1 MYYHRLKWPEKWL
14 EGDNGMS
21 QVSIAE
27 AKNTLTH
34 LIHEAERGE
43 AIHITRHGKPV
54 AVLLSEE
61 AYEQLKSREQQ
72 TDFWQAIQAWR
83 AQASFA
89 WPELTPEEVDSWRDR
104 SPGREYSWND

>member
-1 MYYHRLKWPEKWL
+1 MA
-14 EGDNGMS
+14 

-27 AKNTLTH
+27 AKNALTR
-34 LIHEAERGE
+34 LTHEAERGE

-61 AYEQLKSREQQ
+61 AYAQLKSREQK

-83 AQASFA
+83 AQASYD

-104 SPGREYSWND
+104 SPGRVYS

>member
-1 MYYHRLKWPEKWL
+1 
-14 EGDNGMS
+14 MS

-27 AKNTLTH
+27 AKNALTR

-54 AVLLSEE
+54 AVLLSQET
-61 AYEQLKSREQQ
+61 YEQLASREQK
-72 TDFWQAIQAWR
+72 TDFWQAMQAWR
-83 AQASFA
+83 AQARFD

-104 SPGREYSWND
+104 SPGREYSWDD

>member
-1 MYYHRLKWPEKWL
+1 
-14 EGDNGMS
+14 MS

-34 LIHEAERGE
+34 LIYEAERGE
-43 AIHITRHGKPV
+43 VIHITRHGKPV

-61 AYEQLKSREQQ
+61 AYEQFKSREQK
-72 TDFWQAIQAWR
+72 TDFWQAIQTWR
-83 AQASFA
+83 AQASFD

-104 SPGREYSWND
+104 SPGREYSWDD

>member
-1 MYYHRLKWPEKWL
+1 
-14 EGDNGMS
+14 MS

-27 AKNTLTH
+27 AKNTLTR

-61 AYEQLKSREQQ
+61 AYAQLKSREQK

-83 AQASFA
+83 AQASFD
-89 WPELTPEEVDSWRDR
+89 WPELAPEEVDSWRDR

>member
-1 MYYHRLKWPEKWL
+1 
-14 EGDNGMS
+14 MS

-54 AVLLSEE
+54 TVLLSEE

-72 TDFWQAIQAWR
+72 TDFWHAIQAWR
-83 AQASFA
+83 TQASF
-89 WPELTPEEVDSWRDR
+89 D
-104 SPGREYSWND
+104 

>member
-1 MYYHRLKWPEKWL
+1 MA
-14 EGDNGMS
+14 

-27 AKNTLTH
+27 AKNALTR
-34 LIHEAERGE
+34 LIHVAERGE

-61 AYEQLKSREQQ
+61 AYGQLKSQEQQ
-72 TDFWQAIQAWR
+72 TDFWQAIQAWC
-83 AQASFA
+83 AQTSFD

-104 SPGREYSWND
+104 SPGREYSWDD

>member
-1 MYYHRLKWPEKWL
+1 
-14 EGDNGMS
+14 MS

-27 AKNTLTH
+27 AKNALTR

-61 AYEQLKSREQQ
+61 AYEQLKSQEQK

-83 AQASFA
+83 TQESFD

-104 SPGREYSWND
+104 SPGREYSWDD

>member
-1 MYYHRLKWPEKWL
+1 
-14 EGDNGMS
+14 MS

-43 AIHITRHGKPV
+43 AIHITRHGKLV

-61 AYEQLKSREQQ
+61 AYAQLKSQEQQ
-72 TDFWQAIQAWR
+72 TGVPSNCR
-83 AQASFA
+83 
-89 WPELTPEEVDSWRDR
+89 
-104 SPGREYSWND
+104 

>member
-1 MYYHRLKWPEKWL
+1 
-14 EGDNGMS
+14 MS

-61 AYEQLKSREQQ
+61 VYEQLKSREQQ
-72 TDFWQAIQAWR
+72 TDFWQAIQVWR
-83 AQASFA
+83 AQASFD

-104 SPGREYSWND
+104 SPGRECSWDD

>member
-1 MYYHRLKWPEKWL
+1 MAY
-14 EGDNGMS
+14 
-21 QVSIAE
+21 VSIVE
-27 AKNTLTH
+27 AKNTLTR

-61 AYEQLKSREQQ
+61 AYGQLKSRKQK
-72 TDFWQAIQAWR
+72 TDCWQAIQAWR
-83 AQASFA
+83 AQTSFD

-104 SPGREYSWND
+104 SPGREYSWDV

>member
-1 MYYHRLKWPEKWL
+1 
-14 EGDNGMS
+14 MS

-61 AYEQLKSREQQ
+61 AYAQLKSREQK

-83 AQASFA
+83 AQASFD
-89 WPELTPEEVDSWRDR
+89 WPELTQEEVDSWRDR
-104 SPGREYSWND
+104 SQGRTYSWND